1 MPSHQVSFSK
11 YLGGQYLIISLFLPL
26 CEISRHFPVAGTI
39 GTEPSALASKGHQ
52 MARDQSDQHRLLG
65 GGGIPGLTQ
74 RDLSL
79 VPFPFSAHICLN
91 RELCLLSHLGGT
103 V

>member
-1 MPSHQVSFSK
+1 MA
-11 YLGGQYLIISLFLPL
+11 GTEIISLFLHL
-26 CEISRHFPVAGTI
+26 CEISCQSPVADTT
-39 GTEPSALASKGHQ
+39 GTEPSALASKGHR

-65 GGGIPGLTQ
+65 GGSIPDLTQ

-91 RELCLLSHLGGT
+91 RELCLLAHLGGSA
-103 V
+103 